1 MTYYINNIILFCALS
16 NLLNCHITN
25 TPMIYIKNHKIKIT
39 VLSLFIISLIYSATH
54 SRQSTETIQAKIEE
68 TVSDPLVLQELE
80 TETIQAKIEE
90 TVSDPLVLQE
100 LETETIQAK
109 IEEFLYTEE
118 HKLRD
123 MYSQEQIKVT
133 LSADVS
139 NKIKKQ
145 LIMLYNLKEKWTP
158 EAKDLIKSITVGED
172 GRLIVNISKGDLE
185 LKAGS
190 CHKMN
195 GNVYLTGI
203 FLVNADYSYYGTND
217 YGCTQ
222 IIPVLLNLSREE
234 LNKFDANARFNK
246 FTEIKNAITMRRP

>member
-54 SRQSTETIQAKIEE
+54 SRQS
-68 TVSDPLVLQELE
+68 